1 MSHTESLEKEI
12 RKYVAEYISR
22 EASRKSLITITR
34 CAISSD
40 TKRAVLFVS
49 VLPDKAEPIAMDFLK
64 RHQDYIRKYAQQNSK
79 IRAVPWLRFS
89 LDRGEKNRQLVD
101 ELLRDDDK

>member
-12 RKYVAEYISR
+12 RKYAADYISR

-49 VLPDKAEPIAMDFLK
+49 VLPDRAEPIAMDFLK
-64 RHQDYIRKYAQQNSK
+64 RHQDIMRKYVQENSR

-89 LDRGEKNRQLVD
+89 LDGGEKNRQRVD
-101 ELLRDDDK
+101 SLLREDSK